1 LRTRAPRETELSH
14 QLALAQRFAN
24 LADQCS
30 AASLSRNENHP
41 LVAVP
46 FEPALT
52 SRPFC
57 GDSLEI
63 PRMAMSVLRSQ
74 NTPRNGDMSPGTL
87 EKTGT
92 MERGVEDFI
101 VKRE

>member
-1 LRTRAPRETELSH
+1 
-14 QLALAQRFAN
+14 
-24 LADQCS
+24 
-30 AASLSRNENHP
+30 
-41 LVAVP
+41 
-46 FEPALT
+46 
-52 SRPFC
+52 
-57 GDSLEI
+57 
-63 PRMAMSVLRSQ
+63 MSVLRSQ